1 MYEFN
6 NVFDVTYDTYTV
18 NEAYREAN
26 NPDGS
31 STQTPVR
38 NRAAAVIQ
46 ELLTGDIA
54 AVRRSA
60 GDAGTA
66 VFTIQI
72 FTDAIETIA
81 EKLIRMFEMAKK
93 ALFPD
98 DSEGQIE
105 DWKSFLRKL
114 AEEINQIA
122 DGTEYNFI
130 KPFAESGKTFS
141 IPIGNGSKI
150 DVFA

>member
-1 MYEFN
+1 
-6 NVFDVTYDTYTV
+6 
-18 NEAYREAN
+18 
-26 NPDGS
+26 
-31 STQTPVR
+31 
-38 NRAAAVIQ
+38 
-46 ELLTGDIA
+46 LLTSDIA
-54 AVRRSA
+54 AVRQSA
-60 GDAGTA
+60 SDAGTA

-72 FTDAIETIA
+72 FTDAIETVA
-81 EKLIRMFEMAKK
+81 EKLIKMFEMAKK

-98 DSEGQIE
+98 DSEEQIE

-122 DGTEYNFI
+122 DGTKYNFI

-141 IPIGNGSKI
+141 IPIGNGSMI

>member
-6 NVFDVTYDTYTV
+6 KVFDVTYTV
-18 NEAYREAN
+18 NEAYRGVN
-26 NPDGS
+26 NPDGR

-46 ELLTGDIA
+46 ELLTSDIA
-54 AVRRSA
+54 AVRQSA
-60 GDAGTA
+60 SDAGTA

-72 FTDAIETIA
+72 FTDAIETVA
-81 EKLIRMFEMAKK
+81 EKLIKMFEMAKK

-98 DSEGQIE
+98 DSEEQIE

-122 DGTEYNFI
+122 DGTKYNFI

-141 IPIGNGSKI
+141 IPIGNGSMI